1 MECNMFPEI
10 EIRRASAKERDAL
23 RHLQAASLREMA
35 RTYYDDEAIAGF
47 IEHVGTMDDRLIEDG
62 TYFAAFYYDQLA
74 GCGGWT
80 AGRPSYFAHAKKMP
94 PKRPQSA
101 SVHSIFV
108 HPTFARRGIAS
119 RLVQTIETRIA
130 EAGLTHARVA
140 TTLNSVPFYSR
151 AGYRADMPLTL
162 EMPGATLFPG
172 LAMEKDI
179 ARPAYAA

>member
-1 MECNMFPEI
+1 MECYMFPEI
-10 EIRRASAKERDAL
+10 EIRRASAQQRDAL

-35 RTYYDDEAIAGF
+35 RAHYDDDAIAGF
-47 IEHVGTMDDRLIEDG
+47 IEHVGTLDERLIADG
-62 TYFAAFYYDQLA
+62 TYFTAYYYDQLA

-80 AGRPSYFAHAKKMP
+80 ARRPNYFAPTKRLP
-94 PKRPQSA
+94 PQRRGSA
-101 SVHSIFV
+101 NVHSIFV
-108 HPTFARRGIAS
+108 HPAFARRGIAS
-119 RLVQTIETRIA
+119 RIVQTIETRIA

-162 EMPGATLFPG
+162 EMPGAALFPA

-179 ARPAYAA
+179 APPAYAA